1 MPTFTYEERVLVCRA
16 VDAGGAA
23 KCPRCASAIETSYMP
38 TLQDKML
45 KRKGKPLYRC
55 TNRACACECTP
66 LSYLTA
72 APIRPPPSAP
82 TPGVP
87 SSGAPTPGAPTPGTP
102 KPPSTP
108 PPGGPPAGRA

>member
-23 KCPRCASAIETSYMP
+23 TCPRCASPIEISSMP

-66 LSYLTA
+66 LSHLTA
-72 APIRPPPSAP
+72 APIRPLPTAP
-82 TPGVP
+82 TPGSP
-87 SSGAPTPGAPTPGTP
+87 RPPT
-102 KPPSTP
+102 TP
-108 PPGGPPAGRA
+108 PPGGAPGARP